1 MDKESTSD
9 FTLST
14 EYELKDEVKYEL
26 EICIYFIKLFIY

>member
-14 EYELKDEVKYEL
+14 EYELKKEVKYEL
-26 EICIYFIKLFIY
+26 EIFIL